1 MGVEASASETCQ
13 ISGTTSAVC
22 QITLNLDIEV
32 AGVTTVNTH
41 VVTTTSFSGSVVA
54 GVPVTLTGGVEKLAA
69 ATAASGS
76 VSGSGSSSKAS
87 SSGGAASSS
96 VAEAAS
102 AASTSSTSV
111 SIVPSERSFG
121 SRLTPDF

>member
-32 AGVTTVNTH
+32 SGVTTVNTQ
-41 VVTTTSFSGSVVA
+41 VITTTSFSGSEVA

-69 ATAASGS
+69 AATAA
-76 VSGSGSSSKAS
+76 SGSGSSSAGSGSSSRAS
-87 SSGGAASSS
+87 SSAGAASSS
-96 VAEAAS
+96 IAGSAS

-111 SIVPSERSFG
+111 SVVPS
-121 SRLTPDF
+121 

>member
-41 VVTTTSFSGSVVA
+41 VVTTSFSGSVVA